1 MTRRRHVLPL
11 ILCFLFGS
19 LIVGL
24 DAELG
29 FAEMKAPEIAL
40 PGLQWF
46 NVAAPLP
53 IATLH
58 GRVVILDFW
67 TEGYINC
74 IQIIPTLRRI
84 EEQFPDQVVVIGV
97 HSPKFANE
105 KRAASVKDAIR
116 RYDIRHPIVHDP
128 EMKIWREYGVQA
140 WPTLVVI
147 GSDGNVAGTVA
158 GEPDPDRFVAA
169 IDNLVANSAK
179 AGTLKPAALDLKPL
193 MEPKGNFLY
202 PGKLKPVPGKE
213 KRWVLA
219 DGGHNQIVLL
229 DDSGKQLERYGSGE
243 AGLQDGARNEARFNH
258 PQGVI
263 ASSDAIFVADTESHA
278 IRRIDLASGA
288 VTTLAGTGQRGRQ
301 LGTPAPGHTT
311 ALASPWDLEK
321 KGDQLFFANAG
332 THQIGILDL
341 KTGTVAALAGT
352 GEEGIRD
359 GRAAAA
365 SLAQP
370 SGLVLSAD
378 GNTLYVAD
386 SESSAVRAITLSKDP
401 QIVTLVGA
409 GLFDFGWINGDFHNA
424 RLQHPL
430 GVAIDGDNLLVADT
444 YNSAIRELELAKHE
458 VVDFDGGK
466 FTCVDPVC
474 IPTREPAG
482 IVVDTPDRIL
492 LVDTGNH
499 RIDEYRPSAKTYHTW
514 SR

>member
-1 MTRRRHVLPL
+1 MRKLSERRSCLSKITVCM
-11 ILCFLFGS
+11 ILLA
-19 LIVGL
+19 LTIVSTQRRS
-24 DAELG
+24 
-29 FAEMKAPEIAL
+29 FAAMSAPEIAR

-46 NVAAPLP
+46 NVPAPLP
-53 IATLH
+53 IASLH

-67 TEGYINC
+67 TEGCINC
-74 IQIIPTLRRI
+74 IQIIPTLRRV
-84 EEQFPDQVVVIGV
+84 EEQFPDKVVVVGV

-105 KRAASVKDAIR
+105 KRAASVKDAIQ

-140 WPTLVVI
+140 WPTLVVV
-147 GSDGNVAGTVA
+147 GSDGNVAGSVA

-169 IDNLVANSAK
+169 IDNLVADSAK
-179 AGTLKPAALDLKPL
+179 AGALKPAALDLKPL
-193 MEPKGNFLY
+193 AEPKGNFLF
-202 PGKLKPVPGKE
+202 PGKLKAVPGKE

-229 DDSGKQLERYGSGE
+229 DDSGKELERYGSGE
-243 AGLQDGARNEARFNH
+243 AGFRDGAKNEARFNH

-301 LGTPAPGHTT
+301 LGTAAPGHAT

-341 KTGTVAALAGT
+341 KTGSVAALAGT

-370 SGLVLSAD
+370 SGLVL
-378 GNTLYVAD
+378 
-386 SESSAVRAITLSKDP
+386 R
-401 QIVTLVGA
+401 
-409 GLFDFGWINGDFHNA
+409 
-424 RLQHPL
+424 
-430 GVAIDGDNLLVADT
+430 
-444 YNSAIRELELAKHE
+444 
-458 VVDFDGGK
+458 
-466 FTCVDPVC
+466 
-474 IPTREPAG
+474 
-482 IVVDTPDRIL
+482 
-492 LVDTGNH
+492 
-499 RIDEYRPSAKTYHTW
+499 
-514 SR
+514 

>member
-1 MTRRRHVLPL
+1 MRGLRRRRITFLY
-11 ILCFLFGS
+11 FLFGS
-19 LIVGL
+19 ALVAF
-24 DAELG
+24 AEG
-29 FAEMKAPEIAL
+29 SCFAEMNAPEIAR
-40 PGLQWF
+40 PGLEWF

-53 IATLH
+53 IASLR

-67 TEGYINC
+67 TEGCINC

-84 EEQFPDQVVVIGV
+84 EERFPDKVVVIGV

-105 KRAASVKDAIR
+105 KNAASVKDAIR

-128 EMKIWREYGVQA
+128 QMTIWRAYGVQA

-147 GSDGNVAGTVA
+147 GSDGTVAGA
-158 GEPDPDRFVAA
+158 IPGEPDPDRLMAA
-169 IDNLVANSAK
+169 IDKLVSSSAR
-179 AGTLKPAALDLKPL
+179 AGTLKPAVLDLTPL
-193 MEPKGNFLY
+193 PEPKGRFLF
-202 PGKLKPVPGKE
+202 PGKLKPLPGSG

-219 DGGHNQIVLL
+219 DGGHNQIVVL
-229 DDSGKQLERYGSGE
+229 DDTGKELERYGSGE
-243 AGLQDGARNEARFNH
+243 AGLRDGAEDKAQFNH
-258 PQGVI
+258 PQGLI
-263 ASSDAIFVADTESHA
+263 ASSDAIFVADTENHA
-278 IRRIDLASGA
+278 IRRIDLVSGA
-288 VTTLAGTGQRGRQ
+288 VTTLAGTGKRGMQ
-301 LGTPAPGHTT
+301 LGNPEAGRTQ

-321 KGDQLFFANAG
+321 KGDELFFANAG
-332 THQIGILDL
+332 THQIGVLDL
-341 KTGTVAALAGT
+341 KNGTVATLAGT
-352 GEEGIRD
+352 GEEGLRD
-359 GRAAAA
+359 GRAASA

-370 SGLVLSAD
+370 SGLALSAD
-378 GNTLYVAD
+378 KNTLYIAD

-409 GLFDFGWINGDFHNA
+409 GLFDFGWVNGDFRRS

-430 GVAIDGDNLLVADT
+430 GVAVGGDQLLVADT

-474 IPTREPAG
+474 VPTREPAG
-482 IVVDTPDRIL
+482 IVVDSPDRIL

-499 RIDEYRPSAKTYHTW
+499 RIEEYRPSAKAYHTW